1 MVPLLSGRVLFW
13 NFNENSPSMNR
24 RSYLRQRREKERYK
38 AKKRVG
44 LDPCQADFYLHA
56 ESNRCIFGD
65 ASNRASEGQPNR
77 ALFTRGAVGP
87 VATSSSSSGTVE
99 FGTGLSGIRGTAHPN
114 TMGPL
119 VAPSSCIRP
128 L

>member
-1 MVPLLSGRVLFW
+1 MEDIRDRDERK
-13 NFNENSPSMNR
+13 NDTKQRNE
-24 RSYLRQRREKERYK
+24 
-38 AKKRVG
+38 
-44 LDPCQADFYLHA
+44 LDPCQADVYLQA